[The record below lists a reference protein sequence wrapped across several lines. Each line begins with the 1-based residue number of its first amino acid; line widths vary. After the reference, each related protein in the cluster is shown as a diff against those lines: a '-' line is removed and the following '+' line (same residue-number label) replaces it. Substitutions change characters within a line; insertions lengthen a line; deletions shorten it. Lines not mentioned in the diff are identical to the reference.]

1 MTKGFLAPVGLATTP
16 IGIIIVFCSFLPAI
30 GPVGEAG
37 TIQSTDSSR
46 LSSYSRE
53 TATFALGAGSVSSSY
68 RIQTI
73 SVIPQGSIELRVT
86 ASDGPA
92 QFELI
97 ADAGAVSRRDD
108 RSWNWRAPEKP
119 GLYKVRVIR
128 RNMPDTIV
136 VNAFVTV
143 PKERLEGEYLN
154 GYRVGRY
161 PRPPRPI
168 YNHPDGFIEVTPE
181 NLDVRVSPH
190 FKLRQF
196 VCKQQSGYP
205 KYLVLDRSLLTK
217 LEILLERFNAAGYH
231 ANSFNVMS
239 GYRTPHYNRAIGNV
253 ALSRHVWGAAA
264 DIFVDEDGDDYMD
277 DINGDG
283 KSDTSD
289 IKILYDIANE
299 LAAEADY
306 QVFLGGLGT
315 YRANNRHGPYLHVD
329 VRGRRARWSR

>member
-1 MTKGFLAPVGLATTP
+1 M
-16 IGIIIVFCSFLPAI
+16 IIVFCSFLPSN
-30 GPVGEAG
+30 GQVGGAG
-37 TIQSTDSSR
+37 RIQSTDSSR

-53 TATFALGAGSVSSSY
+53 TATLALGVGSVSSSY

-73 SVIPQGSIELRVT
+73 SVIPKRSIELRVT
-86 ASDGPA
+86 SSDSTA
-92 QFELI
+92 WFELK
-97 ADAGAVSRRDD
+97 ADEGAVSKRED
-108 RSWNWRAPEKP
+108 RSWNWRAPEEP
-119 GLYKVRVIR
+119 GRYRVRVIR

-136 VNAFVTV
+136 VNVFVAV

-154 GYRVGRY
+154 GYRIGRY

-181 NLDVRVSPH
+181 NLNVWVSPH

-205 KYLVLDRSLLTK
+205 KYVVLDRSLLTK
-217 LEILLERFNAAGYH
+217 LEILLERLNAAGYH
-231 ANSFNVMS
+231 ANTFNVMS
-239 GYRTPHYNRAIGNV
+239 GYRTPHYNQAIGNV

-283 KSDTSD
+283 RSD
-289 IKILYDIANE
+289 ISDIRILYDMANE
-299 LAAEADY
+299 LATEADY
-306 QVFLGGLGT
+306 QVFVGGLGT
-315 YRANNRHGPYLHVD
+315 YRANNVHGPYLHVD

>member
-1 MTKGFLAPVGLATTP
+1 MTKAFLALVSMTTTP
-16 IGIIIVFCSFLPAI
+16 LGIVVVFSSFLPTTI
-30 GPVGEAG
+30 PVGEAG
-37 TIQSTDSSR
+37 GIQPTNVST
-46 LSSYSRE
+46 SSYGRE
-53 TATFALGAGSVSSSY
+53 TATFALGAGSVISSY

-73 SVIPQGSIELRVT
+73 SVIPGQSIELRVT
-86 ASDGPA
+86 ASDDAA

-97 ADAGAVSRRDD
+97 ADAGAVARRDD

-119 GLYKVRVIR
+119 GRYGMRVIR

-154 GYRVGRY
+154 GYRIGRY

-264 DIFVDEDGDDYMD
+264 DVFVDEDGDDYMD

-315 YRANNRHGPYLHVD
+315 YRANRAHGPYLHVD